1 MFCFDIQ
8 YILWDLLVT
17 FLFHKV
23 SNGVVML
30 LNVEM
35 EKLSI
40 FQLVDSL
47 LKS

>member
-23 SNGVVML
+23 SNGVC
-30 LNVEM
+30 NAFEC
-35 EKLSI
+35 
-40 FQLVDSL
+40 
-47 LKS
+47 